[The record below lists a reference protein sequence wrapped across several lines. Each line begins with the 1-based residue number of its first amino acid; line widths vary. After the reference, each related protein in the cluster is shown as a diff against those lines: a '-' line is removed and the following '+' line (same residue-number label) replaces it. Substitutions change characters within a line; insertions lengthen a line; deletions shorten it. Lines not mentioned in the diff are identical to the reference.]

1 MVNFINVSHERV
13 GSRPTKW
20 LSTRASGEESL
31 KPYAPPDN
39 DRTDDDDDDADND
52 DADDDD
58 DAPVKHFSI
67 TLFIFFI

>member
-39 DRTDDDDDDADND
+39 DRTDDDDDD
-52 DADDDD
+52 